1 MASEAVM
8 PGIANYNAPRY
19 SRWMIQSFAD
29 PETEL
34 IWSGRR
40 SRKLPADIQN
50 VALRKLRFLNQARV
64 LGDLLSRPAIA
75 LRRYGLIGR
84 DNTRSGSTTSG
95 AYVLYGT
102 REDLHMSKSSTIMA
116 RSSLLANPHPGEIL
130 LEEFLKPMG
139 LSQNALARSIHVAPR
154 RINEIVLGK
163 RDVTAD
169 TDLRLA
175 RYFGLSEGFFL
186 GLQMDYDLMQRR
198 REIDR
203 DLKTIRPRA
212 A

>member
-1 MASEAVM
+1 
-8 PGIANYNAPRY
+8 
-19 SRWMIQSFAD
+19 MIQGFAD
-29 PETEL
+29 SETEL

-50 VALRKLRFLNQARV
+50 VALRKLRLLNQARV
-64 LGDLLSRPAIA
+64 LGDLRVPPGNRLEA
-75 LRRYGLIGR
+75 LRADRQGQHSIR
-84 DNTRSGSTTSG
+84 INDQWRI
-95 AYVLYGT
+95 
-102 REDLHMSKSSTIMA
+102 RRMSKSSTTTS
-116 RSSLLANPHPGEIL
+116 RSGLLLNPHPGEIL

-139 LSQNALARSIHVAPR
+139 LSQNALARAVHVAPR

-163 RDVTAD
+163 RDITAD

-175 RYFGLSEGFFL
+175 RYFGVSEGFFL

-203 DLKTIRPRA
+203 DLKAIRPRA